1 MAYVRARRLSEAAR
15 ALAAGAP
22 DILSVALDWGYGS
35 HEAFSRAFR
44 DQFDLTPEAV
54 RARGTSRPSPD
65 GGSSHGRLDA
75 DAARS
80 AAPRGPAR
88 AAHRRPQ
95 RALRQRA
102 SAAIPA
108 QWQRFTPHLD
118 HVPGQV
124 GHTAYGVVHN
134 SDDTGHA
141 DYLTG
146 VEVKD
151 FSTGPGGIQRL
162 TIPPQR
168 YAVFTHKDHISS
180 IRRTWFSIWNKGL
193 PEAGLEATGGPE
205 FERYD
210 ERFDGRTGN
219 GEVEILDP
227 DSRRDT
233 APRIGGANRPRLEA
247 AEGLEAEPLID
258 REPERRG
265 LKHRQLGA
273 APHPFL
279 HGDLCGRLAQPTA
292 PPFGPDGNA
301 VDARG
306 AEGIVQQ
313 AGRDRL
319 SVDVE
324 QEVGAARIRQAVPRV
339 RLLHVP
345 ASAPAKPNASARMS
359 PRRRTSSRRGLSLR

>member
-1 MAYVRARRLSEAAR
+1 MSNGVALNPIARALWFIESHFAQDITLDDVAAVSGVSRYHLSRTFGLATGTGLMAYVRARRLTEAAR

-54 RARGTSRPSPD
+54 RARGHVTDLP
-65 GGSSHGRLDA
+65 LME
-75 DAARS
+75 
-80 AAPRGPAR
+80 
-88 AAHRRPQ
+88 
-95 RALRQRA
+95 ALRMDDSMLTPLDPPRLVDQHALQIAGLNERYGQTA

-134 SDDTGHA
+134 SDEAGHA

-146 VEVKD
+146 VEVQD
-151 FSTGPGGIQRL
+151 FSQVPAEFARL

-210 ERFDGRTGN
+210 ERFDGRTGT
-219 GEVEILDP
+219 GDVEIW
-227 DSRRDT
+227 
-233 APRIGGANRPRLEA
+233 
-247 AEGLEAEPLID
+247 
-258 REPERRG
+258 
-265 LKHRQLGA
+265 
-273 APHPFL
+273 
-279 HGDLCGRLAQPTA
+279 
-292 PPFGPDGNA
+292 
-301 VDARG
+301 
-306 AEGIVQQ
+306 
-313 AGRDRL
+313 
-319 SVDVE
+319 
-324 QEVGAARIRQAVPRV
+324 VPV
-339 RLLHVP
+339 
-345 ASAPAKPNASARMS
+345 K
-359 PRRRTSSRRGLSLR
+359 G

>member
-1 MAYVRARRLSEAAR
+1 MTRDGAALNPIARALWFVESHFAQELTLDEVAAVAGVSRYHLSRTFSLATRTGLMAYVRARRLSEAAR

-54 RARGTSRPSPD
+54 RARGHVTDLP
-65 GGSSHGRLDA
+65 LKE
-75 DAARS
+75 
-80 AAPRGPAR
+80 
-88 AAHRRPQ
+88 
-95 RALRQRA
+95 ALRMDDSMLTTLDPPRIVNQPALQIAGLNERYDNTA

-124 GHTAYGVVHN
+124 GHTAYGVVYN
-134 SDDTGHA
+134 SDDSGHA

-151 FSTGPGGIQRL
+151 FSQVPADFERL

-180 IRRTWFSIWNKGL
+180 IRRTWLSIWNKGL

-210 ERFDGRTGN
+210 ERFDGRTGQ
-219 GEVEILDP
+219 GDVEIWIP
-227 DSRRDT
+227 
-233 APRIGGANRPRLEA
+233 
-247 AEGLEAEPLID
+247 
-258 REPERRG
+258 
-265 LKHRQLGA
+265 
-273 APHPFL
+273 
-279 HGDLCGRLAQPTA
+279 
-292 PPFGPDGNA
+292 
-301 VDARG
+301 
-306 AEGIVQQ
+306 
-313 AGRDRL
+313 
-319 SVDVE
+319 
-324 QEVGAARIRQAVPRV
+324 V
-339 RLLHVP
+339 R
-345 ASAPAKPNASARMS
+345 
-359 PRRRTSSRRGLSLR
+359 